1 MFPVLL
7 LATALSADPAV
18 PAELVVVNGKV
29 WTGDAD
35 KPEVQAFAVVAGKVF
50 RVGTDDEVKKFVGKD
65 TKVIDAG
72 GKRVLPGFYDS
83 HLHLLGGGLQLAR
96 VELKDCPDEAEFGKR
111 LKEFDA
117 RTPSA
122 RWMLGGNWDHDRTFK
137 GELPTAAT
145 LDKYV
150 PNRPVFLRRYDGHM
164 GLANTAALKLARITA
179 DTKDP
184 AGGVI
189 GRLAD
194 GKTPSGILK
203 DNAMDLLGKLIPE
216 PDEAEI
222 REGVKAALAACA
234 ENGLTSVQDMEG
246 NSPATR
252 KKLFAVLKRMA
263 ENGQLTAR
271 IDLRYPIAN
280 QKEWGEQT
288 GSTHGDKMFRF
299 SGLKGFMDGSLGSS
313 TAKMF
318 AGYESDPN
326 TTGVFVTKP
335 DDMLALVK
343 YADGLRTNVAVHA
356 IGDEANARLLDI
368 YAAVAKQNGD
378 RDRRFRIE
386 HAQHL
391 RPEDYKRFKE
401 IGVVASMQ
409 PFHMADDARWAEQ
422 RIGKKRCESSY
433 AFRSLLDA
441 GAVLAFGSDWPVAPL
456 DVPAGIDA
464 AVNRRPLDSKPDH
477 PGWYPA
483 QAITA
488 AEAVRAYTWGGAYAA
503 QQENERGT
511 LAAGMQADFV
521 VLSRDILAKAEQAK
535 IGDTKVDLTAV
546 GGKVVFERKR

>member
-7 LATALSADPAV
+7 LASALSADPAV
-18 PAELVVVNGKV
+18 PAELVLVNGKV

-35 KPEVQAFAVVAGKVF
+35 KPEVQAFAVVAGRVF

-72 GKRVLPGFYDS
+72 GKRILPGFSDS
-83 HLHLLGGGLQLAR
+83 HMHLLGGGLQLAR

-111 LKEFDA
+111 LKAFDA

-189 GRLAD
+189 SRLAD

-203 DNAMDLLGKLIPE
+203 DNAMDLLDKLIPE

-222 REGVKAALAACA
+222 REGVKAALKACA
-234 ENGLTSVQDMEG
+234 ANGITSVQDMEG
-246 NSPATR
+246 SSPATR
-252 KKLFAVLKRMA
+252 RKLYAVLKGMA

-288 GSTHGDKMFRF
+288 GGWHGDKMFRF

-318 AGYESDPN
+318 AGYDSDPN

-343 YADGLRTNVAVHA
+343 YADGLRTSVAVHA

-368 YAAVAKQNGD
+368 YAAVAKQNGPWA
-378 RDRRFRIE
+378 RRFRIE

-503 QQENERGT
+503 QQEAVRGT